1 MLGRI
6 NSPATERDYR
16 GTLRAHAL
24 DVSNRDPRSTNR
36 DDVKLTLS
44 RWPHPNSQLKQRSI
58 LVSFYDWMIEEGHR
72 PSNPA
77 RQTPRAKRPACE
89 RPLRWR
95 VCRRLLAV
103 AVEDTR
109 EKRAIYL
116 GLCAGLRSGELR
128 GLQGRHFQRPGWLWV
143 SADIAKGNR
152 ERWVPVTEELRPVV
166 DEIRERLEADDYVLP
181 AQRWR
186 DPGVNREKVDKRKHP
201 SSAKALWE
209 LVKRVGK
216 RAEISAS
223 LHPHLMR
230 HAFAQQVTRHAG
242 VRNAPAPSWT
252 RRNRDDRDLPGE
264 ADAR

>member
-1 MLGRI
+1 MKLSVAIDAYIADQRVLGRI

-186 DPGVNREKVDKRKHP
+186 APASIARRSISVSTLRQQRRCGSW
-201 SSAKALWE
+201 SSEWA
-209 LVKRVGK
+209 
-216 RAEISAS
+216 
-223 LHPHLMR
+223 
-230 HAFAQQVTRHAG
+230 
-242 VRNAPAPSWT
+242 NAPRSRPRCT
-252 RRNRDDRDLPGE
+252 RT
-264 ADAR
+264 

>member
-1 MLGRI
+1 ML
-6 NSPATERDYR
+6 A
-16 GTLRAHAL
+16 
-24 DVSNRDPRSTNR
+24 
-36 DDVKLTLS
+36 
-44 RWPHPNSQLKQRSI
+44 
-58 LVSFYDWMIEEGHR
+58 
-72 PSNPA
+72 
-77 RQTPRAKRPACE
+77 
-89 RPLRWR
+89 
-95 VCRRLLAV
+95 

-201 SSAKALWE
+201 SSVSRPRFTGHFCGE
-209 LVKRVGK
+209 
-216 RAEISAS
+216 
-223 LHPHLMR
+223 
-230 HAFAQQVTRHAG
+230 
-242 VRNAPAPSWT
+242 
-252 RRNRDDRDLPGE
+252 RDDH
-264 ADAR
+264 ATST